1 MSFGPVILWLCCIQ
15 GLILNH
21 KLNLSG
27 IMFSVQQS
35 TKTTNVTWGARM
47 SSNSNN
53 KLLAYCTSFKD
64 VESFPNVPCS
74 LLHLVNSCDK
84 SKRLDCILCFLSFY
98 FLWLNYVTY
107 YIYKLEIDFLLLKTN
122 EPCLEYCCFYFVGV
136 IENSLLCR
144 RNIVNFLHEN
154 PRALIFSHRL
164 SWSSMQNIF
173 IRCVPHV
180 TTRAHAS
187 GWRDHKLKVLGLICS

>member
-122 EPCLEYCCFYFVGV
+122 EPCLELLFLFCWGRWKFTTLQEKHSEFFAWKPSCF
-136 IENSLLCR
+136 
-144 RNIVNFLHEN
+144 NF
-154 PRALIFSHRL
+154 
-164 SWSSMQNIF
+164 
-173 IRCVPHV
+173 
-180 TTRAHAS
+180 
-187 GWRDHKLKVLGLICS
+187 